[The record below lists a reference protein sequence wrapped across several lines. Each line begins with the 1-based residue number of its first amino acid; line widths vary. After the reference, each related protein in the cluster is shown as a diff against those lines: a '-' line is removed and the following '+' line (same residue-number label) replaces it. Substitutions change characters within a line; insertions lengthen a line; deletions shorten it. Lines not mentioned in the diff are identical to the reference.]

1 MEATAEQDGIESTPQ
16 TVTETHTSIL
26 HATLALLIGAMPC
39 MAMAQGTPS
48 RPVPAP
54 ATPAVAAPP
63 QPAPPKPLPAFF
75 RNLIV
80 LDPAHGGPDT
90 GAQLTNSTAEKNV
103 TLTFAQ
109 RLRPALTAQ
118 GFTVA
123 MTRDSDPANELPTD
137 QRAGI
142 ANHDRPLA
150 CIVIHASSTGTGV
163 HLISSSLPEG
173 NSSLNRVLPWNQAQ
187 VAVLPMS
194 LRLANE
200 LGLALDGAH
209 VPVLLLRASVP
220 PIDNLI
226 CPAVAIEIAPLNSS
240 GNATAPTDVAYQQR
254 IINAIATGLASFRTH
269 NTQAPTGS
277 GSDPRPGATP

>member
-1 MEATAEQDGIESTPQ
+1 LKQLPNRIEQTPQ
-16 TVTETHTSIL
+16 TVTETHPSIL
-26 HATLALLIGAMPC
+26 KTALALLIGAMPC
-39 MAMAQGTPS
+39 MAMAQGAPLPS
-48 RPVPAP
+48 VVP
-54 ATPAVAAPP
+54 ATPVAPP
-63 QPAPPKPLPAFF
+63 AAPKPLPAFY

-80 LDPAHGGPDT
+80 LDPAHGGPDA
-90 GAQLTNSTAEKNV
+90 GAQLANSAAEKNV
-103 TLTFAQ
+103 TLILAQ

-118 GFTVA
+118 GFTVV

-150 CIVIHASSTGTGV
+150 CILIHASSTGTGV

-187 VAVLPMS
+187 AAVLPMS

-200 LGLALDGAH
+200 VGLALDAAH
-209 VPVLLLRASVP
+209 VPVSLLRASAP

-226 CPAVAIEIAPLNSS
+226 CPAVAIEIAPLKSSS
-240 GNATAPTDVAYQQR
+240 GIAIAPTDATYQQHV
-254 IINAIATGLASFRTH
+254 IDAIATGLASFRTH
-269 NTQAPTGS
+269 NAPAPVTPGS
-277 GSDPRPGATP
+277 ASHPGATP

>member
-1 MEATAEQDGIESTPQ
+1 M
-16 TVTETHTSIL
+16 TETLSSIL
-26 HATLALLIGAMPC
+26 QIALALLIGAMPC
-39 MAMAQGTPS
+39 VVMAQGIPS
-48 RPVPAP
+48 RPTPAP

-63 QPAPPKPLPAFF
+63 RPAPPKPLPAFF

-80 LDPAHGGPDT
+80 VDPAHGGPDA
-90 GAQLTNSTAEKNV
+90 GAQLANSAAEKNV

-109 RLRPALTAQ
+109 RLRPALAAQ

-163 HLISSSLPEG
+163 HLISSSLAEG
-173 NSSLNRVLPWNQAQ
+173 NASLNRVLPWDQAQ
-187 VAVLPMS
+187 AAVLPMS

-200 LGLALDGAH
+200 VGLALDGAH
-209 VPVLLLRASVP
+209 IPVLLLRASVP

-226 CPAVAIEIAPLNSS
+226 CPAVAIEIAPLKSS
-240 GNATAPTDVAYQQR
+240 GNPTAPSDVSYQQR
-254 IINAIATGLASFRTH
+254 VINAIATGLASFRTH
-269 NTQAPTGS
+269 NAQAPTAPGTDS
-277 GSDPRPGATP
+277 HAGATP